1 MNKLTSFTV
10 DDRPVPVV
18 FVETMDVKEGVVC
31 DVYKIEGDDTRD
43 LAIVTVRKGCKTP
56 LQRVVAGKETREG
69 FVSGQ
74 GVLTVWSAAGVAA
87 EHRFGSDTKAG
98 SVVVSVNERMQWH
111 ADSETDLVFSEVC
124 TPPYEDGRFENI
136 TD

>member
-56 LQRVVAGKETREG
+56 ASRPCSSIYSRAKRK
-69 FVSGQ
+69 
-74 GVLTVWSAAGVAA
+74 
-87 EHRFGSDTKAG
+87 RPM
-98 SVVVSVNERMQWH
+98 R
-111 ADSETDLVFSEVC
+111 
-124 TPPYEDGRFENI
+124 
-136 TD
+136 